1 MKFLSIAIPTYEMD
15 GKGSEYLE
23 FSFNKIK
30 SQTFKDFEV
39 VISDHSKDDSIKD
52 LCEKWSSVLDIKYLR
67 NLIDVGSSSSNINN
81 AIKNSEGQWIKIL
94 FQDDF
99 LFDNESLMNT
109 YNSIVSNSESKW
121 FISKCQHSNDGVTF
135 YRENMPSW
143 NDRMLFGNNTIS
155 SPSVLTI
162 KNDGSKLFFDNDY
175 IWLMDCD
182 YYQRCYNNFG
192 LPIIINHVT
201 VVNRTWSTQL
211 TNKISMSIK
220 QYEHLEILKKHK
232 II

>member
-39 VISDHSKDDSIKD
+39 VVSDHSKDDSIKD

-81 AIKNSEGQWIKIL
+81 AIKNSDGQWIKIL

-99 LFDNESLMNT
+99 LFDDESLMNT

-162 KNDGSKLFFDNDY
+162 KNDDSKLFFDNDY

-182 YYQRCYNNFG
+182 YYQRCYNIFG

-201 VVNRTWSTQL
+201 VVNRTWSNQL
-211 TNKISMSIK
+211 TNKISMDVK
-220 QYEHLEILKKHK
+220 RYEHLEILKKHK